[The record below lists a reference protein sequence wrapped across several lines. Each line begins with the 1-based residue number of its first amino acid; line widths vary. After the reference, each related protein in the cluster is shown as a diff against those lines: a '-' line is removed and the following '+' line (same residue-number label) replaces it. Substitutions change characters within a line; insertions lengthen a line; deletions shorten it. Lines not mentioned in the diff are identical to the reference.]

1 MHRAIDHSIGYAGEV
16 VVSEARLTV
25 LKGTLFMLLN
35 ILSLQFKSV
44 EQLLMVFLDLFF
56 GRVFMTLLIDS
67 VVLDRSSYSK
77 SWHLCV
83 TN

>member
-1 MHRAIDHSIGYAGEV
+1 
-16 VVSEARLTV
+16 
-25 LKGTLFMLLN
+25 MLLN

-77 SWHLCV
+77 SWHFCV
-83 TN
+83 TNQLLHRNL